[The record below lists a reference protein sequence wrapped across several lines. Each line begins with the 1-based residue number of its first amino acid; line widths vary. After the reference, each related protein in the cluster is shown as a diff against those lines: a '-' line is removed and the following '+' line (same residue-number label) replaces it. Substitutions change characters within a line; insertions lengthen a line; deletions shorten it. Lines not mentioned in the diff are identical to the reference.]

1 MSDFVE
7 MELREIQIS
16 ELGHHQIIL
25 LGEKNGDRA
34 FPIYIGSFEALAM
47 DLAVR
52 NKQTP
57 RPMTH
62 DLICNIV
69 DELGYR
75 FDRVLVDALRD
86 DTFFG
91 KVVLVGPDGR
101 EVWVDSRPSD
111 AIVLA
116 AKRRLPIFVAT
127 EVLDSVI
134 RSEDDEP

>member
-16 ELGHHQIIL
+16 ELNQHQIIL
-25 LGEKNGDRA
+25 LGEKNGLRA
-34 FPIYIGSFEALAM
+34 FPIFIGLNEAFAM

-52 NKQTP
+52 EKHTP

-69 DELGYR
+69 DDVGCR
-75 FDRVLVDALRD
+75 FDRVMVDALRD
-86 DTFFG
+86 DTFHG
-91 KVVLVGPDGR
+91 KVVLIDSSGQ
-101 EVWVDSRPSD
+101 EIIVDSRPSD

-116 AKRRLPIFVAT
+116 AKRKLPIFVA
-127 EVLDSVI
+127 EAVLDAVAGS
-134 RSEDDEP
+134 DGDL